1 MVIPTSK
8 CEERYYI
15 QSLALLHVPV
25 PFSFYVINIEI
36 TISIIVDMHIS
47 IIVDMYISI
56 IVDMHRC
63 LFLGPYM
70 HACSYLVDTI
80 RIEVGD
86 IPRGGGWWEGL
97 TDVPTRQAL

>member
-36 TISIIVDMHIS
+36 N
-47 IIVDMYISI
+47 ISI